1 MLKSSKM
8 ELLTHR
14 STTCSMTRIDQT
26 CKKGNPIMRKNMHR
40 DAAKAKVEQAMDAL
54 APGAA
59 EQLAGKA
66 KATIGQGQA
75 RLGEFTGH
83 PEMTEAGHKL
93 EVEGKVEEIV
103 GRVKAAT
110 ADAAERIKATGER
123 ISEKVKG
130 QRKQS

>member
-1 MLKSSKM
+1 
-8 ELLTHR
+8 
-14 STTCSMTRIDQT
+14 
-26 CKKGNPIMRKNMHR
+26 MRKNMRR

-59 EQLAGKA
+59 EQLEGKA

-83 PEMTEAGHKL
+83 PEMTGAGHKL
-93 EVEGKVEEIV
+93 EVEGKVEESV

-110 ADAAERIKATGER
+110 ADAAEQVKAATSDATERIKATGER
-123 ISEKVKG
+123 ISEKLKG
-130 QRKQS
+130 QPKQP